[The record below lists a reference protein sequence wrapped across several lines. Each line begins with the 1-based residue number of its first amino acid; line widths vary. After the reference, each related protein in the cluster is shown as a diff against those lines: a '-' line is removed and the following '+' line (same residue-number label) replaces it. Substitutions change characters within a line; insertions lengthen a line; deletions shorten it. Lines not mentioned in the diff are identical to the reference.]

1 MATLLKVETG
11 DGHRR
16 LCSAKC
22 YTAHGERCTCICGG
36 MNHGVGAQQA
46 AQNTQALPQEWVA
59 QIRNKVNRSEAL
71 RLQAQADQLTLQL
84 Y

>member
-1 MATLLKVETG
+1 MATLLKVETRE
-11 DGHRR
+11 GHRR
-16 LCSAKC
+16 LCSSKC
-22 YTAHGERCTCICGG
+22 YGAHGDKCTCICGG
-36 MNHGVGAQQA
+36 MNHGVGPQQA

-59 QIRNKVNRSEAL
+59 QVKTKVNRSEAL

>member
-1 MATLLKVETG
+1 
-11 DGHRR
+11 
-16 LCSAKC
+16 
-22 YTAHGERCTCICGG
+22 
-36 MNHGVGAQQA
+36 MNHGVGPQQA

-59 QIRNKVNRSEAL
+59 QVRNKVNRSEAL